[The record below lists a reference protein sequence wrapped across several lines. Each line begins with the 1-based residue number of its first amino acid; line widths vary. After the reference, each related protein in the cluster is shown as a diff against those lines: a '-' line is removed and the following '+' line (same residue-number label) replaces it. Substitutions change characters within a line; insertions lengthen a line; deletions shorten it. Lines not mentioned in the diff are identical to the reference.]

1 MKILV
6 TGSEGLLG
14 RWTVPALREAGHE
27 VVTLDLKTRAPET
40 GMRHIAGDLRDV
52 ALARNAVPGM
62 DVVVHLAAM
71 PYDASTADEVLDLNV
86 KSTWNICTACEE
98 AGVPRIVY
106 ASSINALGAVG
117 EFRQAQYL
125 PLDDDYP
132 CHPAPGYQLSKY
144 LCEEMCE
151 AYTYRY
157 DIATFCLRFGLIT
170 SPEPVGRRWSI
181 FNMPPEIR
189 MRIGMHEYWGYV
201 DARDA
206 AAAVVQACVAEG
218 VEHGR
223 YLIFAD
229 DTTVDVP
236 TAQLIEEHHADTPWP
251 TVSLEDYV
259 ADNPYRTLMDCS
271 KAKVEL
277 GWQPQY
283 TWRDQDPG
291 PRPW

>member
-1 MKILV
+1 
-6 TGSEGLLG
+6 
-14 RWTVPALREAGHE
+14 
-27 VVTLDLKTRAPET
+27 
-40 GMRHIAGDLRDV
+40 
-52 ALARNAVPGM
+52 
-62 DVVVHLAAM
+62 
-71 PYDASTADEVLDLNV
+71 
-86 KSTWNICTACEE
+86 
-98 AGVPRIVY
+98 
-106 ASSINALGAVG
+106 
-117 EFRQAQYL
+117 
-125 PLDDDYP
+125 
-132 CHPAPGYQLSKY
+132 
-144 LCEEMCE
+144 
-151 AYTYRY
+151 
-157 DIATFCLRFGLIT
+157 
-170 SPEPVGRRWSI
+170 
-181 FNMPPEIR
+181 
-189 MRIGMHEYWGYV
+189 
-201 DARDA
+201 
-206 AAAVVQACVAEG
+206 